1 MCPNLFFVKGS
12 QPQEEYSRC
21 GRHKLV
27 DNQKRVLLIM
37 PICFLALLMS
47 SAIWFENFRSNCS
60 ITPKYL
66 QWLMCSTKCTLGL
79 FLKGGRHYIIQ
90 SAETVSEAGRQ
101 WSYTSSS
108 PMFFPYVF
116 SGSRLAWN
124 LFSWVVLSTIL
135 YIKVSLAKRAIEQST
150 WMIIN
155 MHQKPHRTKHW
166 VLRYSR
172 CH

>member
-108 PMFFPYVF
+108 PMFFSICIQWLQVGLK
-116 SGSRLAWN
+116 S
-124 LFSWVVLSTIL
+124 LFMGCVVYHLVHQGIFG
-135 YIKVSLAKRAIEQST
+135 KEGNRAVY
-150 WMIIN
+150 MDD
-155 MHQKPHRTKHW
+155 
-166 VLRYSR
+166 Y
-172 CH
+172 